1 MEKNLKFEEALQLL
15 EEKVKL
21 LESGNIALDAAL
33 SAFEEA
39 VALVRVCNDRLAEAE
54 RRVRILTESS
64 DGTVTDLPFEDMPD
78 EA

>member
-1 MEKNLKFEEALQLL
+1 MENNLKFEEALQLL

-21 LESGNIALDAAL
+21 LESGNITLDASLA
-33 SAFEEA
+33 AFEEA
-39 VALVRVCNDRLAEAE
+39 VALVRVCNDRLSDAE

>member
-1 MEKNLKFEEALQLL
+1 MENNLKFEEALQLL

-21 LESGNIALDAAL
+21 LESGNITLDASLA
-33 SAFEEA
+33 AFEEA
-39 VALVRVCNDRLAEAE
+39 VALVRVCNDHLSDAE